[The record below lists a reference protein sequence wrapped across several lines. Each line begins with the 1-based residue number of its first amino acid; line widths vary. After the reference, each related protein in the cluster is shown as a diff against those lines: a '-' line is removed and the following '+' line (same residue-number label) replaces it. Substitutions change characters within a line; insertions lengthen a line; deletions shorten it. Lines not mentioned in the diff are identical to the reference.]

1 MSHLI
6 APSLLASD
14 FANLQSECEM
24 INKSD
29 ADWYHLDVLDD
40 VCSQYILWNSHYK
53 IH

>member
-24 INKSD
+24 INKSA
-29 ADWYHLDVLDD
+29 ADWYHLDVMDGVLFP
-40 VCSQYILWNSHYK
+40 IFRLEFPL
-53 IH
+53 